1 MLCTRPL
8 TEIML
13 AGLAG
18 STVLTV
24 ALAPPTPWLAPDV
37 HPLALTLSA
46 AWAAW
51 RLLALDRA
59 LAQRR
64 VWHQAPGWILT
75 PKALASATAP
85 PGGPPGYAAG
95 GAVVVGIVGSCW
107 DGPFA
112 GTPGTRR
119 C

>member
-1 MLCTRPL
+1 MPCTRPL

-18 STVLTV
+18 STVLAV
-24 ALAPPTPWLAPDV
+24 ALAPPPPWLAPDV

-75 PKALASATAP
+75 PKALASATTP
-85 PGGPPGYAAG
+85 PAGVPVCG
-95 GAVVVGIVGSCW
+95 GAG
-107 DGPFA
+107 
-112 GTPGTRR
+112 R
-119 C
+119 